1 MHVLLAEDEPAIRT
15 SIADWLK
22 DSGFSVVAAS
32 SGDEAIRL
40 IADHEPLDMLVTDIN
55 MPGADGFEVARRA
68 RLDHPGIPV
77 LFVSG
82 RIDLLDPSCGGATRS
97 RFLAKPFRLA
107 TLSRVIAE
115 MFGAPEPIGPGLHP
129 ARNEDDVRQPG
140 SAA

>member
-22 DSGFSVVAAS
+22 DCGFSVAAAA

-40 IADHEPLDMLVTDIN
+40 IADREPLDMLVTDIN

-82 RIDLLDPSCGGATRS
+82 RIDLLDPSCGGSTRS

-107 TLSRVIAE
+107 TLSRVIAD
-115 MFGAPEPIGPGLHP
+115 MLDAPGPIGPRLHR
-129 ARNEDDVRQPG
+129 ATNGDDVRPSE

>member
-22 DSGFSVVAAS
+22 DCGFSVVAAS

-40 IADHEPLDMLVTDIN
+40 IADGEPLDMLVTDIN

-68 RLDHPGIPV
+68 RLDHPGIAV

-82 RIDLLDPSCGGATRS
+82 RIDLLDPSCGGAMRS

-107 TLSRVIAE
+107 TLSRVIAD
-115 MFGAPEPIGPGLHP
+115 MLAAPGPIGPCLHP
-129 ARNEDDVRQPG
+129 ATNKDKIRPSE